1 MFTDDD
7 VEGFVKYMGWG
18 CVTAERKRCTQASS
32 VTADCTPPPPSRSNS
47 AGKGI
52 MGGAQQVWLPME
64 RFEEAMLLLRRT
76 LHWSLLDITYAVLFD
91 SRRTAAT
98 RWDGRRI
105 KPTPKVSSLEP
116 ALVARIRELNYL
128 DGRIYDT
135 AVAVFE
141 KALDEARGEDGSEA
155 RAAWDAD
162 AAEFTR
168 MQAAL
173 TSSFKADPGH
183 KACEALRAW
192 YTMSDVEYEGHIGFD
207 GMARAPDAAQPEA
220 MMDAYRRSSGKL
232 FC

>member
-1 MFTDDD
+1 
-7 VEGFVKYMGWG
+7 
-18 CVTAERKRCTQASS
+18 
-32 VTADCTPPPPSRSNS
+32 
-47 AGKGI
+47 
-52 MGGAQQVWLPME
+52 MGGAQQIWVPME
-64 RFEEAMLLLRRT
+64 RFEEGMLLMRRT
-76 LHWSLLDITYAVLFD
+76 LRWSLLDITYAVLFD

-116 ALVARIRELNYL
+116 ALVDRIRELNYL

-141 KALDEARGEDGSEA
+141 KALEEARGADGSEE

-173 TSSFKADPGH
+173 TASFEEDPGH
-183 KACEALRAW
+183 AACAALRAW
-192 YTMSDVEYEGHIGFD
+192 YIMSDVEYEAHIGFD
-207 GMARAPDAAQPEA
+207 GMAKAPAAAQPAA
-220 MMDAYRRSSGKL
+220 MMDAYRRSGGKR

>member
-1 MFTDDD
+1 
-7 VEGFVKYMGWG
+7 
-18 CVTAERKRCTQASS
+18 
-32 VTADCTPPPPSRSNS
+32 
-47 AGKGI
+47 

-64 RFEEAMLLLRRT
+64 RFEEAMLLMRRT
-76 LHWSLLDITYAVLFD
+76 LRWSLLDITYAVLFD
-91 SRRTAAT
+91 SRRDAAT

-116 ALVARIRELNYL
+116 ALVDRIRELNYL

-141 KALDEARGEDGSEA
+141 KALDEARGADGSEQ
-155 RAAWDAD
+155 RAAWDAE

-173 TSSFKADPGH
+173 ADSFKEDPGNT
-183 KACEALRAW
+183 ACAALRAW

-207 GMARAPDAAQPEA
+207 GIAKPPPAAQPAA
-220 MMDAYRRSSGKL
+220 MMEAYRRSSGKR